1 MTGSG
6 PQRTRA
12 ARKRRRSQW
21 RGFLYIAPA
30 MALVIVFFVMPV
42 LFTGWMSLHNW
53 PLMGAARWIGF
64 ANYIR
69 MWNDS
74 RFMAALNFT
83 AYYTV
88 IVTIAIFAV
97 AFPLAIFVEKE
108 RRFVS
113 TYRTIIFLPV
123 VVGLATASLLWVW
136 LANVDSG
143 FFGPALRALGL
154 DAVVV
159 VAYGL
164 LLPKGVLEASA
175 RGAFNLHGS
184 LLPRWR
190 GAAPIQRA
198 IMAGDAVTGVQVM
211 RMTEGLDEGPI
222 LLSETVPIFH
232 DDTFVTLH
240 DRMAEVGAELMAGA
254 LRALERGP
262 VIEDAQSEE
271 GVTYAHKITSA
282 EARIDWDRPAAEVDR
297 HIRGLSPFP
306 GAWFE
311 ALTPK
316 GPVRIKALMSRMAG
330 GQGPAGEVLDDA
342 GGSGE

>member
-6 PQRTRA
+6 PQRIRA
-12 ARKRRRSQW
+12 VRKRRKSQW
-21 RGFLYIAPA
+21 RGLLYIAPA

-53 PLMGAARWIGF
+53 PLMGAVRWIGF

-88 IVTIAIFAV
+88 IVTIAIFAI

-154 DAVVV
+154 VERS
-159 VAYGL
+159 
-164 LLPKGVLEASA
+164 P
-175 RGAFNLHGS
+175 N
-184 LLPRWR
+184 
-190 GAAPIQRA
+190 
-198 IMAGDAVTGVQVM
+198 IMASFDTAFATIIVM
-211 RMTEGLDEGPI
+211 VVWKIAGFTMII
-222 LLSETVPIFH
+222 LLTGLQAIPSELTE
-232 DDTFVTLH
+232 
-240 DRMAEVGAELMAGA
+240 A
-254 LRALERGP
+254 
-262 VIEDAQSEE
+262 
-271 GVTYAHKITSA
+271 
-282 EARIDWDRPAAEVDR
+282 ARIDGAGRWQRFR
-297 HIRGLSPFP
+297 HLTLPLMRKTIALALIVSVTGSILAFDQFYIMTSGGPQNKMISVVYYIFNQSFVSFNLGYGSALSIVLL
-306 GAWFE
+306 AILVAISIVQLW
-311 ALTPK
+311 LLR
-316 GPVRIKALMSRMAG
+316 V
-330 GQGPAGEVLDDA
+330 GE
-342 GGSGE
+342 ER